1 MQEILSKRFHRKF
14 YWPNETH
21 REKLYLTYF
30 STAMAA
36 WLFLNFFIYLH
47 NQLSSIYSIHVL
59 RVQMLEKCD
68 SSNKK

>member
-14 YWPNETH
+14 YWPNGTH

-36 WLFLNFFIYLH
+36 WLLPIFFIYLH
-47 NQLSSIYSIHVL
+47 NQLSSIYSIT
-59 RVQMLEKCD
+59 RIKSTDARKM
-68 SSNKK
+68 